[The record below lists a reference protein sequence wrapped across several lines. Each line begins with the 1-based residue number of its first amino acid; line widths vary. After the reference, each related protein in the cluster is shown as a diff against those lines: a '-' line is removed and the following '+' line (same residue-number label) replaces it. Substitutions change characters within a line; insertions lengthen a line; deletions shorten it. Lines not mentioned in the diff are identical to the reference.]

1 MFGVAAELEN
11 VPLRYAHV
19 LEQHPGR
26 VQKSCRL
33 DAAQL
38 RGNTAH
44 HLLKLGM
51 RRSPGKQLEHMPAK
65 FSVVA
70 SIFRL
75 GYFRGVLHL
84 SLALLEDEEVRW
96 LSFLGAR
103 RGIRGK
109 SRAPGG
115 AAAALLDHRRRRP
128 RRCDGCGSTRA

>member
-11 VPLRYAHV
+11 VPLHYAHV
-19 LEQHPGR
+19 LQQHPGR

-33 DAAQL
+33 GAAQL

-51 RRSPGKQLEHMPAK
+51 RPSPGKQLEQMPAK

-75 GYFRGVLHL
+75 DYFRGVVHL

-103 RGIRGK
+103 RGRRGK
-109 SRAPGG
+109 SRAPVG
-115 AAAALLDHRRRRP
+115 AAAALLDHRRRSRRP
-128 RRCDGCGSTRA
+128 CDGGDSTSA